1 MASIDFLNVDLDL
14 ESKHDL
20 TPLIENFGEN
30 VSIMN
35 HEQGEANKAF
45 FELGSMVDSPDR
57 LVLEYGS
64 LVDHLPEQPRLLWD
78 SCSKR
83 VLDLGFECED
93 QVTGAPISLTEILSI
108 ESTKLLSRLNI
119 IIVITIYV
127 SPVDKR
133 PYTI

>member
-1 MASIDFLNVDLDL
+1 MARIEFLNVDLDL

-20 TPLIENFGEN
+20 TPLIEDFGEN
-30 VSIMN
+30 VSIMH
-35 HEQGEANKAF
+35 HEQGEINKAS
-45 FELGSMVDSPDR
+45 FELGSIADTPNQ
-57 LVLEYGS
+57 LILEYGN
-64 LVDHLPEQPRLLWD
+64 LVENLPKQSRALWD

-83 VLDLGFECED
+83 VLDLGFECEG

-119 IIVITIYV
+119 IIAITIYV